1 MPAFEDPYEG
11 VDERR
16 RLVTLYQKLHDAIH
30 ARSGQGETLKL
41 QYIKTEKESVM
52 GWVGSGV
59 PVVGKGW
66 LTSHS
71 RLPSRSSCI
80 SRCRRCCRRRR

>member
-1 MPAFEDPYEG
+1 MA

-59 PVVGKGW
+59 FVVGDG
-66 LTSHS
+66 
-71 RLPSRSSCI
+71 
-80 SRCRRCCRRRR
+80 